1 MKVVRGLLVLALV
14 SLCGDGAKAASGPPA
29 GAPAAPAGATA
40 APAGG
45 PAAPASPGAPAA
57 STPAAPAAAKPA
69 PATPAGGA
77 ATVLTA
83 GQVRQAAMFLFV
95 WQERLPS
102 KLLYPLGFLMVDQD
116 GHGLYVFAPSKGIW
130 KRGPFV
136 VSKETVGELRRL
148 IAQSGFLNVDRL
160 QQDGRAADGGVIYVA
175 VQAGGAKKTVWC
187 DSKFPEA
194 VVKITDFVKQEI
206 LASQQAALAQAEKCT
221 ESEVALLDQLAVSLR
236 Y

>member
-1 MKVVRGLLVLALV
+1 MKWVRGLLVLALL
-14 SLCGDGAKAASGPPA
+14 SLCGDGAKGASGPPA
-29 GAPAAPAGATA
+29 AAPAAPPGATA
-40 APAGG
+40 APAS
-45 PAAPASPGAPAA
+45 AGAPAA
-57 STPAAPAAAKPA
+57 STPAALAAPKPA
-69 PATPAGGA
+69 PAAPAGGA

-83 GQVRQAAMFLFV
+83 GQVQQATVFLFV

-136 VSKETVGELRRL
+136 LSKETVAELRRL
-148 IAQSGFLNVDRL
+148 IAESGFLNLDRV
-160 QQDGRAADGGVIYVA
+160 QQEGRAADGGVIYVA

-194 VVKITDFVKQEI
+194 VVKITDFVKEDI
-206 LASQQAALAQAEKCT
+206 LASQRAALAQAEKCT
-221 ESEVALLDQLAVSLR
+221 ESEVSLLDQLAVSLR